1 MSDRND
7 EYLLAYLSETADD
20 GRLKRHVDLLKLELD
35 WHIYHY
41 GAHFSR
47 PKGSIVKTTTPLR
60 SLLRNRFSAVYQD
73 HFSADK
79 SNILSLIYFSGF
91 NKLLEDEGYNLVS
104 PYWAPHGK
112 KVAGNAAIVKAYHEI
127 DKHLKE
133 SSFNFLIGLPF
144 QEQVAAFEQMV
155 GAYLNEKD
163 VKAAILYT
171 GQLFYSKVVI
181 NCFRSMKRPSFILSH
196 GLPAIYHENVD
207 NNSDYLL
214 VWGEQI
220 RENYLKIGSDPEKI
234 LVTGHPSYNNIVKN
248 KQLRFDLTDVLVLP
262 KAMSPHQHTYIP
274 VSGDRGSIIVY
285 LLRAQAI
292 LQKAG
297 VKRARL
303 RPHPSM
309 SGSWL
314 LQFLGTDFYYLDT
327 LPLNESL
334 NAASLVVGPT
344 STLLLESIGHGV
356 NYLVYEPVTADGK
369 DLTGYEIV
377 PPFDGSD
384 KDIPVAKTDEA
395 LYDFIRNKV
404 SVNRGALQR
413 YLKPFDVSVIK
424 NKL

>member
-1 MSDRND
+1 MSERND

-20 GRLKRHVDLLKLELD
+20 GRLKRHIDLLKLELD

-47 PKGSIVKTTTPLR
+47 PKGTVVKAKIPLR
-60 SLLRNRFSAVYQD
+60 SRLRNRYSAIYQD
-73 HFSADK
+73 HFRADK
-79 SNILSLIYFSGF
+79 NNILSLIYFSGF
-91 NKLLEDEGYNLVS
+91 NKQLEDHGYNLVS

-127 DKHLKE
+127 DGHLRD
-133 SSFNFLIGLPF
+133 SSFSYLIGQQF
-144 QEQVAAFEQMV
+144 QQQVAAFGQMV
-155 GAYLNEKD
+155 GNYLREKD

-181 NCFRSMKRPSFILSH
+181 DCFRSMKRPSFILSH
-196 GLPAIYHENVD
+196 GLPAIYHQDVD

-220 RENYLKIGSDPEKI
+220 RQNYLKAGSDPEKI
-234 LVTGHPSYNNIVKN
+234 LVAGHPSYNNIVNAKRI
-248 KQLRFDLTDVLVLP
+248 RFDLTDVLVLP
-262 KAMSPHQHTYIP
+262 KAMSPHQHTYTP
-274 VSGDRGSIIVY
+274 VFGDRGNIIVY
-285 LLRAQAI
+285 LLKVKAI

-309 SGSWL
+309 SGNWL

-327 LPLNESL
+327 LSLSDSL
-334 NAASLVVGPT
+334 NTASLVIGPT

-356 NYLVYEPVTADGK
+356 NYLVYEPVTAEGK

-384 KDIPVAKTDEA
+384 KDIPVAQTDDA

-404 SVNRGALQR
+404 CVNKAALEK